1 MLSLLKKLWN
11 WLKSLFI
18 ASPRAIN
25 PKEVKNTPPEPSDG
39 EYEGILMGLFE
50 QVAAGTTTGGLRGWL
65 YSRHCNDKKL
75 ARWLEVK
82 SEEWLLYPEDYQ
94 TLGRDLAALGKV
106 MTGNLGEVSQRISLQ
121 LRDAVRDVSGV
132 EGENLSPK
140 ETDLTEV
147 VQDAEFWFEQGN
159 QKYMNGDFI
168 GAIASYDQAL
178 EIKPDFHEAWYNRGI
193 ALRNLGRFED
203 AIASYDQALEIKPDF
218 HEAWNNRGNALR
230 NLGRFEDAIASYDQ
244 ALEIKPDFH
253 EAWNNRG
260 IALANLGR
268 FEDAIASYD
277 QALEIKPD
285 YYEAWNNRGIALAN
299 LGRFEDAIASYDQ
312 ALEIKPDYYEAWNNR
327 GNALRNLGRFE
338 DAIASYDQALE
349 IKPEYHEA
357 WYNRGIA
364 LGNLGRFEEEIASYD
379 RALEIKPDKHEAWNN
394 RGVALGNLGR
404 FEEAIAS
411 WDRAL
416 EFKPDYHDAW
426 NYRGI
431 ALANLGRFEE
441 AIASYDRALE
451 IKPDYHDA
459 WNYRGI
465 ALANLGRFEEAIA
478 SYDRAL
484 EIKPDYH
491 DAWNNRGVA
500 LGNLGRFEEALTSYD
515 KALEI
520 KPDLHQ
526 AWYNRGWSVCSLS
539 KNRVSTPSL
548 EALIY
553 RKPIVALNDR
563 EPHIFALREALPHL
577 IQGSPPWGQIYRYLG
592 EAYLE
597 HSQYKEKASPY
608 WREAIRHYQTALPIL
623 SEKDFPEDHLEILQ
637 GLIRAH
643 LSLQEIPEARFYQQQ
658 GRHLFTRLRAQKR
671 DKPAFEAKFSS
682 FSHLEIDLLIEENH
696 PLDAI
701 EQAEFYKNRCLTW
714 ILDNWQENPTS
725 PDYATIQSL
734 TGPNKAIIYWYLS
747 EDNLTTF
754 IITAEADPVI
764 VEPEQRR
771 QPARQF
777 RTWLTEWDKQYRD
790 YASKKETENKQNH
803 PWRLSLNSRF
813 AELKRILQIDKI
825 LEPLPV
831 SVDSLILIPHRDLH
845 RFPLHTLFPEKYT
858 ATYLPSAQV
867 GLRPQSGD
875 SSYSPLLSVEDP
887 KTEQKPMDFAQLES
901 AIISHIL
908 QPSQRISP
916 KKASREN
923 VRKALEN
930 AHKTFHF
937 TGHGFY
943 DSFRPQESAIALSD
957 GLLTVRDINKLNLSS
972 YRLVCLAACETALT
986 GKDGITTEYVGLV
999 SAFLAAGATNVVSTL
1014 WPVKEIS
1021 SAWFMINFYQR
1032 LLAGESPA
1040 LALKNTQNWLKN
1052 ITWQQL
1058 ANWIEQLGQLP
1069 DLREGVDRLEVRAAN
1084 ILKEGSTIG
1093 LDQLTEYSDPY
1104 HWAAYTLTGQD

>member
-1 MLSLLKKLWN
+1 MWNSIIQFYQTNKNWIDNLLSGALVTVVLAIIGFIWWYREQKRKVRIIEPSLPFTKIAPNSNVIPIIYKRDEKDKSPLADHNIIYQHRMADRNFTNELLQNLEENRWLIILGPTGIGKTREAAEVAQRLNHEGWTVLLLKLGEWLERPENKQLEAIGTDRKLLFFLDDLNSYMRRSLEVEQNPQAKDSPLAAINIPLQERLLKTLKAYETYCTRPEEVRVIATARDEKEPELPGQPSEWDKLQWDKYPELWNRFHLVKLPSPEDGAIVELLQDTIPQTNIKAETDYSSIAACNDSTFRNVVENLVRLDNRQLPLNPANYQATLRGNWQKRYQDAIKRDTLAKYIYAAVDLLRQCNVSLEPFIVEPTARFIAKGNMWQQLWYRWKIKQSLADLIARENILEPRDGQIEAKGKQVELNDYLRPLKQLIWQLFKQKPEKMLPSLAGFTLKLYELNRYRDALKGFNRLVSLLPQW
-11 WLKSLFI
+11 
-18 ASPRAIN
+18 
-25 PKEVKNTPPEPSDG
+25 EDG
-39 EYEGILMGLFE
+39 WFY
-50 QVAAGTTTGGLRGWL
+50 QGTTF
-65 YSRHCNDKKL
+65 YY
-75 ARWLEVK
+75 LEQ
-82 SEEWLLYPEDYQ
+82 YQ
-94 TLGRDLAALGKV
+94 
-106 MTGNLGEVSQRISLQ
+106 
-121 LRDAVRDVSGV
+121 
-132 EGENLSPK
+132 
-140 ETDLTEV
+140 
-147 VQDAEFWFEQGN
+147 
-159 QKYMNGDFI
+159 
-168 GAIASYDQAL
+168 
-178 EIKPDFHEAWYNRGI
+178 
-193 ALRNLGRFED
+193 
-203 AIASYDQALEIKPDF
+203 
-218 HEAWNNRGNALR
+218 
-230 NLGRFEDAIASYDQ
+230 
-244 ALEIKPDFH
+244 
-253 EAWNNRG
+253 
-260 IALANLGR
+260 
-268 FEDAIASYD
+268 
-277 QALEIKPD
+277 
-285 YYEAWNNRGIALAN
+285 
-299 LGRFEDAIASYDQ
+299 
-312 ALEIKPDYYEAWNNR
+312 
-327 GNALRNLGRFE
+327 
-338 DAIASYDQALE
+338 
-349 IKPEYHEA
+349 
-357 WYNRGIA
+357 
-364 LGNLGRFEEEIASYD
+364 
-379 RALEIKPDKHEAWNN
+379 
-394 RGVALGNLGR
+394 
-404 FEEAIAS
+404 
-411 WDRAL
+411 
-416 EFKPDYHDAW
+416 
-426 NYRGI
+426 
-431 ALANLGRFEE
+431 E

-451 IKPDYHDA
+451 IKPDYH
-459 WNYRGI
+459 
-465 ALANLGRFEEAIA
+465 E
-478 SYDRAL
+478 
-484 EIKPDYH
+484 
-491 DAWNNRGVA
+491 AWNNRGWA
-500 LGNLGRFEEALTSYD
+500 
-515 KALEI
+515 
-520 KPDLHQ
+520 
-526 AWYNRGWSVCSLS
+526 VCSLS

-608 WREAIRHYQTALPIL
+608 WREAIRHYQIALPIL
-623 SEKDFPEDHLEILQ
+623 TEKDFPEDHLEILQ

-714 ILDNWQENPTS
+714 ILDSWQENPTS

-734 TGPNKAIIYWYLS
+734 TSPNKAIIYWYLS

-771 QPARQF
+771 QLARQF
-777 RTWLTEWDKQYRD
+777 RTWLTEWDKQYLD

-813 AELKRILQIDKI
+813 AQLKRILQIDKI

-999 SAFLAAGATNVVSTL
+999 SAFRAAGATNVVSTL

-1032 LLAGESPA
+1032 LLTGESPA

-1069 DLREGVDRLEVRAAN
+1069 DLREGVDRLEARAAN
-1084 ILKEGSTIG
+1084 TLKEGSTIG
-1093 LDQLTEYSDPY
+1093 LDQLTEYGDPY
-1104 HWAAYTLTGQD
+1104 YWAAYTLTGQD

>member
-1 MLSLLKKLWN
+1 MLPLLKKLWN

-18 ASPRAIN
+18 GSPKAVN
-25 PKEVKNTPPEPSDG
+25 PEKVQKSPPEPSDG

-65 YSRHCNDKKL
+65 YSRYCDDKKL
-75 ARWLEVK
+75 ARWLGVK
-82 SEEWLLYPEDYQ
+82 SEEWLQYPEDYQ

-121 LRDAVRDVSGV
+121 LRDAVRDVSSV
-132 EGENLSPK
+132 EGENLGST

-147 VQDAEFWFEQGN
+147 QKLYQLLNQGKTSTTQRLSTANNIPIVQDAEFWFEQGN

-168 GAIASYDQAL
+168 GAIASFDRALEIKPDYHLAWCIRGIALDDLGRYEEAIASYDQAL
-178 EIKPDFHEAWYNRGI
+178 EIKPDYHLAWCIRGV
-193 ALRNLGRFED
+193 ALDNLGRYEE

-218 HEAWNNRGNALR
+218 H
-230 NLGRFEDAIASYDQ
+230 
-244 ALEIKPDFH
+244 
-253 EAWNNRG
+253 
-260 IALANLGR
+260 
-268 FEDAIASYD
+268 
-277 QALEIKPD
+277 
-285 YYEAWNNRGIALAN
+285 
-299 LGRFEDAIASYDQ
+299 
-312 ALEIKPDYYEAWNNR
+312 
-327 GNALRNLGRFE
+327 
-338 DAIASYDQALE
+338 
-349 IKPEYHEA
+349 
-357 WYNRGIA
+357 
-364 LGNLGRFEEEIASYD
+364 
-379 RALEIKPDKHEAWNN
+379 
-394 RGVALGNLGR
+394 
-404 FEEAIAS
+404 
-411 WDRAL
+411 
-416 EFKPDYHDAW
+416 
-426 NYRGI
+426 
-431 ALANLGRFEE
+431 
-441 AIASYDRALE
+441 
-451 IKPDYHDA
+451 
-459 WNYRGI
+459 
-465 ALANLGRFEEAIA
+465 
-478 SYDRAL
+478 
-484 EIKPDYH
+484 
-491 DAWNNRGVA
+491 
-500 LGNLGRFEEALTSYD
+500 
-515 KALEI
+515 
-520 KPDLHQ
+520 Q
-526 AWYNRGWSVCSLS
+526 AWDGRGWAICSLS
-539 KNRVSTPSL
+539 KNRISTPSL

-563 EPHIFALREALPHL
+563 EPHLFGLREALPHL

-597 HSQYKEKASPY
+597 HSRYKEKASPY
-608 WREAIRHYQTALPIL
+608 CRDAIRHYQIALPIL
-623 SEKDFPEDHLEILQ
+623 TEKDFPEDHLEILQ

-643 LSLQEIPEARFYQQQ
+643 LSLQEITQARFYQQQ
-658 GRHLFTRLRAQKR
+658 GRDLFNRLRAQKG

-734 TGPNKAIIYWYLS
+734 TSPDKAIIYWYLS

-754 IITAEADPVI
+754 IITADADPVI
-764 VEPEQRR
+764 LEREQRY
-771 QPARQF
+771 QQARQF

-803 PWRLSLNSRF
+803 PWRLSLNNCF
-813 AELKRILQIDKI
+813 AQLKRILQIDKI
-825 LEPLPV
+825 LAHLPV
-831 SVDSLILIPHRDLH
+831 SVNSLILIPHRDLH

-875 SSYSPLLSVEDP
+875 FSYSPLLSVEDP

-908 QPSQRISP
+908 QPSARISP

-930 AHKTFHF
+930 AYKTFHF

-943 DSFRPQESAIALSD
+943 DSFRPQASAIALSD
-957 GLLTVRDINKLNLSS
+957 GLLTVRDINGLNLSS

-999 SAFLAAGATNVVSTL
+999 SAFRAAGATNVVSTL

-1058 ANWIEQLGQLP
+1058 ADWIEQLRLLP
-1069 DLREGVDRLEVRAAN
+1069 SLMEGVDRLEVRAAN
-1084 ILKEGSTIG
+1084 TLKEGSTIG

>member
-1 MLSLLKKLWN
+1 MLSSLKKLWN

-18 ASPRAIN
+18 GSPKAVN
-25 PKEVKNTPPEPSDG
+25 PEKVQKSPPEPSDG

-65 YSRHCNDKKL
+65 YSRYCDDKKL
-75 ARWLEVK
+75 ARWLGVK
-82 SEEWLLYPEDYQ
+82 SEEWLQYPEDYQ

-121 LRDAVRDVSGV
+121 LRDAVRDVSSV
-132 EGENLSPK
+132 EGENLGST

-147 VQDAEFWFEQGN
+147 VQDAKFWFEQGN
-159 QKYMNGDFI
+159 QKYMNGDLI
-168 GAIASYDQAL
+168 GAIASYDRALEFKPDFHEAWTNRGIALVSLGRYEEAIASFDQAL
-178 EIKPDFHEAWYNRGI
+178 EIKPDYHEAWHNRGI
-193 ALRNLGRFED
+193 ALVNLGRYEEAIASWD
-203 AIASYDQALEIKPDF
+203 QALEIKPDYHLAWCIRGIALDNLGRYEEAIASYDQALEIKPDF
-218 HEAWNNRGNALR
+218 HEAWNNRGR
-230 NLGRFEDAIASYDQ
+230 AI
-244 ALEIKPDFH
+244 
-253 EAWNNRG
+253 
-260 IALANLGR
+260 
-268 FEDAIASYD
+268 
-277 QALEIKPD
+277 
-285 YYEAWNNRGIALAN
+285 
-299 LGRFEDAIASYDQ
+299 
-312 ALEIKPDYYEAWNNR
+312 
-327 GNALRNLGRFE
+327 
-338 DAIASYDQALE
+338 
-349 IKPEYHEA
+349 
-357 WYNRGIA
+357 
-364 LGNLGRFEEEIASYD
+364 
-379 RALEIKPDKHEAWNN
+379 
-394 RGVALGNLGR
+394 
-404 FEEAIAS
+404 
-411 WDRAL
+411 
-416 EFKPDYHDAW
+416 
-426 NYRGI
+426 
-431 ALANLGRFEE
+431 
-441 AIASYDRALE
+441 
-451 IKPDYHDA
+451 
-459 WNYRGI
+459 
-465 ALANLGRFEEAIA
+465 
-478 SYDRAL
+478 
-484 EIKPDYH
+484 
-491 DAWNNRGVA
+491 
-500 LGNLGRFEEALTSYD
+500 
-515 KALEI
+515 
-520 KPDLHQ
+520 
-526 AWYNRGWSVCSLS
+526 CSLS
-539 KNRVSTPSL
+539 KNRISTPSL

-563 EPHIFALREALPHL
+563 EPHLFGLREALPHL
-577 IQGSPPWGQIYRYLG
+577 VQGSPPWGQIYRYLG
-592 EAYLE
+592 QAYLK
-597 HSQYKEKASPY
+597 HSRYKENASPY
-608 WREAIRHYQTALPIL
+608 WREAIRHYQIALPIL
-623 SEKDFPEDHLEILQ
+623 TEKDFPEDHLKILQ

-658 GRHLFTRLRAQKR
+658 GRDLFNRLRAQKR
-671 DKPAFEAKFSS
+671 DKPAFERKFSS

-714 ILDNWQENPTS
+714 ILDIEQAEFYKNRCLTWILDNWQENPTS

-734 TGPNKAIIYWYLS
+734 TSPDKAIIYWYLS

-754 IITAEADPVI
+754 IITADADPVI
-764 VEPEQRR
+764 LEREQRY
-771 QPARQF
+771 QQARQF

-813 AELKRILQIDKI
+813 AQLKRILQIDKI
-825 LEPLPV
+825 LAHLPV
-831 SVDSLILIPHRDLH
+831 SVNSLILIPHRDLH

-875 SSYSPLLSVEDP
+875 FSYSPLLSVEDP

-908 QPSQRISP
+908 QPSARISP

-930 AHKTFHF
+930 AYKTFHF

-943 DSFRPQESAIALSD
+943 DSFRPQASAIALSD

-1058 ANWIEQLGQLP
+1058 ADWIEQLRLLP
-1069 DLREGVDRLEVRAAN
+1069 SLMEGVDRLEVRAAN

-1093 LDQLTEYSDPY
+1093 LDQLTEYSNPY

>member
-1 MLSLLKKLWN
+1 MISLLKKLWN

-18 ASPRAIN
+18 GSPKAIN
-25 PKEVKNTPPEPSDG
+25 PEKVQKSPPEPSDG

-65 YSRHCNDKKL
+65 YSRYCDDKKL
-75 ARWLEVK
+75 ARWLGVK
-82 SEEWLLYPEDYQ
+82 SEEWLQYPEDYQ

-121 LRDAVRDVSGV
+121 LRDAVRDVSSV
-132 EGENLSPK
+132 EGENLGST
-140 ETDLTEV
+140 ETDLTKV
-147 VQDAEFWFEQGN
+147 VQDAEFWSEQGY
-159 QKYMNGDFI
+159 QKVINGDFI
-168 GAIASYDQAL
+168 GAIASWDQAL
-178 EIKPDFHEAWYNRGI
+178 EIKPDLHEAWYNRGI
-193 ALRNLGRFED
+193 VLVNLGRYE
-203 AIASYDQALEIKPDF
+203 
-218 HEAWNNRGNALR
+218 EA
-230 NLGRFEDAIASYDQ
+230 
-244 ALEIKPDFH
+244 
-253 EAWNNRG
+253 
-260 IALANLGR
+260 
-268 FEDAIASYD
+268 
-277 QALEIKPD
+277 
-285 YYEAWNNRGIALAN
+285 
-299 LGRFEDAIASYDQ
+299 
-312 ALEIKPDYYEAWNNR
+312 
-327 GNALRNLGRFE
+327 
-338 DAIASYDQALE
+338 
-349 IKPEYHEA
+349 
-357 WYNRGIA
+357 
-364 LGNLGRFEEEIASYD
+364 IASYD
-379 RALEIKPDKHEAWNN
+379 RALEIKPDFHQAWNGRGVALGHLGRYEQAIASFDQALEFKPDKHEAWYNRGNALDNLGRYEEAIASFDQALEIKPDDHEAWNN
-394 RGVALGNLGR
+394 RGNALGHLGR
-404 FEEAIAS
+404 
-411 WDRAL
+411 
-416 EFKPDYHDAW
+416 Y
-426 NYRGI
+426 
-431 ALANLGRFEE
+431 EE

-451 IKPDYHDA
+451 IKPDYHKA
-459 WNYRGI
+459 WDNRGI
-465 ALANLGRFEEAIA
+465 ALVNLGRDEEAIASCDKALEFKPDDHQAWYNRGNALVKLGRYEEAIASYDQALEIKPDLHQAWTNRGIALRNLGRYEEAIASYDQALEFKPDDHYAWNNRGIALDNLGRYEEAIASYDQALEFKPDDHEAWNNRGIALGNLGRYEQAIA

-484 EIKPDYH
+484 EIKPDFH
-491 DAWNNRGVA
+491 
-500 LGNLGRFEEALTSYD
+500 E
-515 KALEI
+515 
-520 KPDLHQ
+520 
-526 AWYNRGWSVCSLS
+526 AWYNRGRAICSLS
-539 KNRVSTPSL
+539 KNRISTPSL

-563 EPHIFALREALPHL
+563 EPHLFGLREALPHL
-577 IQGSPPWGQIYRYLG
+577 VQGSPPWGQIYRYLG

-597 HSQYKEKASPY
+597 HSRYQGKASPY
-608 WREAIRHYQTALPIL
+608 CRDAIRHYQIALPIL
-623 SEKDFPEDHLEILQ
+623 TEKDFPEDHLEILQ

-643 LSLQEIPEARFYQQQ
+643 LSLQEITQARFYQQQ
-658 GRHLFTRLRAQKR
+658 GRDLFTRLRAQKG

-734 TGPNKAIIYWYLS
+734 TSPDKAIIYWYLS

-754 IITAEADPVI
+754 IITADADPVI
-764 VEPEQRR
+764 LEREQRY
-771 QPARQF
+771 QQARQF

-803 PWRLSLNSRF
+803 PWRLSLNDRF
-813 AELKRILQIDKI
+813 AQLKRILQIDKI
-825 LEPLPV
+825 LAHLPV
-831 SVDSLILIPHRDLH
+831 SVNSLILIPHRDLH

-875 SSYSPLLSVEDP
+875 FSYSPLLSVEDP

-908 QPSQRISP
+908 QPSARISP

-930 AHKTFHF
+930 AYKTFHF

-943 DSFRPQESAIALSD
+943 DSFRPQASAIALSD
-957 GLLTVRDINKLNLSS
+957 GLLTVRDINGLNLSS

-999 SAFLAAGATNVVSTL
+999 SAFRAAGATNVVSTL

-1058 ANWIEQLGQLP
+1058 ADWIEQLRLLP
-1069 DLREGVDRLEVRAAN
+1069 SLMEGVDRLEVRAAN
-1084 ILKEGSTIG
+1084 TLKEGSTIG

>member
-18 ASPRAIN
+18 GSPRAIN

-65 YSRHCNDKKL
+65 YSRHCDDKKL
-75 ARWLEVK
+75 ARWLGVK
-82 SEEWLLYPEDYQ
+82 SEEWLQYPEDYQ

-132 EGENLSPK
+132 EGENLCSK

-168 GAIASYDQAL
+168 GAIASYDRALEMKPDLHQAWHIRGVALADLGRLEQAIASFDQAL
-178 EIKPDFHEAWYNRGI
+178 EIKPDYHEAWNYRGF
-193 ALRNLGRFED
+193 ALANLGRFEQ

-218 HEAWNNRGNALR
+218 HLAWLIRGVALY
-230 NLGRFEDAIASYDQ
+230 NLGR
-244 ALEIKPDFH
+244 LE
-253 EAWNNRG
+253 EA
-260 IALANLGR
+260 
-268 FEDAIASYD
+268 
-277 QALEIKPD
+277 
-285 YYEAWNNRGIALAN
+285 
-299 LGRFEDAIASYDQ
+299 
-312 ALEIKPDYYEAWNNR
+312 
-327 GNALRNLGRFE
+327 
-338 DAIASYDQALE
+338 
-349 IKPEYHEA
+349 
-357 WYNRGIA
+357 
-364 LGNLGRFEEEIASYD
+364 IASYD
-379 RALEIKPDKHEAWNN
+379 RALEIKPDYYYAWNN
-394 RGVALGNLGR
+394 RGNALADLGR
-404 FEEAIAS
+404 FEQ
-411 WDRAL
+411 
-416 EFKPDYHDAW
+416 
-426 NYRGI
+426 
-431 ALANLGRFEE
+431 

-459 WNYRGI
+459 WYNRGI
-465 ALANLGRFEEAIA
+465 ALGHLGRLEEAIASYDRALEIKPDYPDAWDIRGVTLNNLGRYEEALASSDKALEIKPDFDHAWYVRGFALNGLGRFEEAIASYDRALEFKPDYHQAWYNRGIALGNLGRLAEAIASYDKALEIKPDYHLAWNNRGIALYNLGRLEEAIA

-491 DAWNNRGVA
+491 EAWG
-500 LGNLGRFEEALTSYD
+500 
-515 KALEI
+515 
-520 KPDLHQ
+520 
-526 AWYNRGWSVCSLS
+526 NRGWAVCSLS

-597 HSQYKEKASPY
+597 HSRYKENASPY
-608 WREAIRHYQTALPIL
+608 WREAIRHYQIALPIL

-682 FSHLEIDLLIEENH
+682 FSHLEIDLLIEENQ

-714 ILDNWQENPTS
+714 ILDSWQENATS

-754 IITAEADPVI
+754 IITPEADPVI

-813 AELKRILQIDKI
+813 AQLKRILQIDKI

-916 KKASREN
+916 KKASRET

-957 GLLTVRDINKLNLSS
+957 GLLTVQDINKLNLSS

-1069 DLREGVDRLEVRAAN
+1069 SLTEGVDRLEVRAAN
-1084 ILKEGSTIG
+1084 TLKEGSTIG